1 MFCTRCGQQTP
12 ENAHFC
18 PACGRET
25 KIGQA
30 AYATGAFA
38 PKRLFRLT
46 YDKKVAGICAGF
58 ARYLNVDVTLV
69 RILTLTIV
77 CITGFV
83 PGAIAYLLAWAIMPV
98 DDGVSRVSPLSEPT
112 PTSAV

>member
-12 ENAHFC
+12 DQAHFC

-25 KIGQA
+25 KLGQTA
-30 AYATGAFA
+30 HADSPFA

-46 YDKKVAGICAGF
+46 YDKKIAGVCAGF
-58 ARYLNVDVTLV
+58 ARYLNVDVTMV
-69 RILTLTIV
+69 RILTVTIV

-83 PGAIAYLLAWAIMPV
+83 PGFIAYLLAWAIMPV
-98 DDGVSRVSPLSEPT
+98 DDGVSRVNPMPEPAAT
-112 PTSAV
+112 NAG

>member
-12 ENAHFC
+12 ESAHFC

-25 KIGQA
+25 KLGQA
-30 AYATGAFA
+30 SHAGGAYA

-46 YDKKVAGICAGF
+46 YDKKIAGICAGV

-69 RILTLTIV
+69 RILTVAIV
-77 CITGFV
+77 CVTGFV

-98 DDGVSRVSPLSEPT
+98 DDGVSRVTPMSEPAAT
-112 PTSAV
+112 NAG